1 MQSSDSGGNSLPGKK
16 VLVTGGAGFIGSH
29 LCDRIAL
36 ENPAELVVI
45 DNLFL
50 GKESNIEK
58 ARAACRKFVFYK
70 ESVADPVKLREILKN
85 HQPDVIFN
93 LSVIPLPKSLELPGW
108 SADENWK
115 MTLNLCEC
123 WREGIFETLVHF
135 SSSEVYG
142 TALVVPMTEGHPLMP
157 HTPYAASKA
166 ATDHL
171 VYSYMT
177 TFNLDAVVLR
187 PFNNYGP
194 RQNKGGYAGLIPIVI
209 DRVLQNEMIEISGD
223 GMQTRDFIFVEDTAD
238 ATVRAY
244 ENRKAHGKTFN
255 LSSGMETSVNTI
267 VSQILKITNSKVP
280 VRHVEMRPGDISR
293 HCGDATLARET
304 LGFAPQCNLDFGLNR
319 TVEWYRSQ
327 HG

>member
-1 MQSSDSGGNSLPGKK
+1 MRSSDPGCNSLSGKK

-29 LCDRIAL
+29 LCDRIVL
-36 ENPAELVVI
+36 DNPDELVVI

-50 GKESNIEK
+50 GRESNIEK
-58 ARAACRKFVFYK
+58 ARTTCHRLVFYK
-70 ESVADPVKLREILKN
+70 ESVADPVKLRGILKS

-93 LSVIPLPKSLELPGW
+93 LSVVPLPKSLEMPGW
-108 SADENWK
+108 SSDENWK

-142 TALVVPMTEGHPLMP
+142 TALVVPMTEAHPLMP

-171 VYSYMT
+171 VFSYMT

-194 RQNKGGYAGLIPIVI
+194 RQNKEGYAGLIPIVI
-209 DRVLQNEMIEISGD
+209 DRVLKNEMIEIYGD

-244 ENRKAHGKTFN
+244 QNRKAHGKMYN
-255 LSSGMETSVNTI
+255 LCSGMETSVNTI
-267 VSQILKITNSKVP
+267 VSKILTITSSKVS
-280 VRHVEMRPGDISR
+280 VRHTEMRPGDISR
-293 HCGDATLARET
+293 HCGDASLARET
-304 LGFAPQCNLDFGLNR
+304 LGFTPRCDLDLGLKR

>member
-1 MQSSDSGGNSLPGKK
+1 MQSSDPRCNSLSGQK

-36 ENPAELVVI
+36 DNPAELVVI

-50 GKESNIEK
+50 GRESNIEK
-58 ARAACRKFVFYK
+58 ARAACRRFVFYK
-70 ESVADPVKLREILKN
+70 ESVADTVRLREILKN
-85 HQPDVIFN
+85 HQPDIIFN

-171 VYSYMT
+171 VFSYMT

-209 DRVLQNEMIEISGD
+209 DRVLKNEMIEVSGD

-244 ENRKAHGKTFN
+244 QNREAHRKTFN
-255 LSSGMETSVNTI
+255 LCSGVETSVNTI
-267 VSQILKITNSKVP
+267 VSKILKITNSKVP
-280 VRHVEMRPGDISR
+280 VRHIEMRPGDISR

-304 LGFAPQCNLDFGLNR
+304 LGFAPQCDLDFGLNR